1 MEERTRPVDVISLC
15 SAEGEIRPL
24 RLQVEDEEKQLLRV
38 DIEDVVSVNEIPHIG
53 IEAHVFLCW
62 GRIHGRRRLLELR
75 YTFRSH
81 SWELLRIV
89 N

>member
-1 MEERTRPVDVISLC
+1 MEERTRPVEVISLC

-24 RLQVEDEEKQLLRV
+24 RLQVEDEEKHLLRV
-38 DIEDVVSVNEIPHIG
+38 DIENVVSINEISHIG

-62 GRIHGRRRLLELR
+62 ARIYGRRRLLELR
-75 YTFRSH
+75 YTFRTH